1 MKFKELFDDIFN
13 EERGGGKC
21 GEFRIDIGENEGP
34 HIPHFHMDN
43 DEKGKKQKKTA
54 IRLDMPY
61 YFLHGDKRYIL
72 NSKERKL
79 LVTWLN
85 SKPDIDNKDANG
97 VSPKNNWESLKN
109 AWNNNSPDAAINC
122 EQPNYNLLEKDYKDA
137 N

>member
-1 MKFKELFDDIFN
+1 MKFKELFDNIFS
-13 EERGGGKC
+13 EERECGKFN
-21 GEFRIDIGENEGP
+21 GFQVDIGEDEGEF
-34 HIPHFHMDN
+34 IPHFHLKRIQNN
-43 DEKGKKQKKTA
+43 DKTS

-72 NSKERKL
+72 NSKEKKL

-97 VSPKNNWESLKN
+97 ISPKNNWESLRN
-109 AWNNNSPDAAINC
+109 AWKNNFPNAVINC
-122 EQPNYNLLEKDYKDA
+122 EQPNYSLLEKDYKDA